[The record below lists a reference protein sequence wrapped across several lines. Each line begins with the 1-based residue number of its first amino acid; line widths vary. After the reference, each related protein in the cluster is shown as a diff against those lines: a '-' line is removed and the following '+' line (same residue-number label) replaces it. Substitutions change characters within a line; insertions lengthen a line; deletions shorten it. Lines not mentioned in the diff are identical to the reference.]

1 VTSPPN
7 LIVNNFEIIDAPYD
21 RYEQDLQ
28 RHINAIYEMYRQQA
42 DRETAALRQQL
53 LDSRATKMSTLI
65 IRTRQ

>member
-53 LDSRATKMSTLI
+53 LESRATKTPTLI